1 MKNLI
6 PPQLNLSFLVL
17 TKPFERT
24 AFKKNLTIFILVLL
38 AFSVYSFEEELPLSN
53 ELFKTFIHFTNKNSG
68 INDSLF
74 LELKERKSIA
84 WEEARYF
91 TPNHNKIE
99 KISNKNL
106 EEYPFDIIIVPGYTP
121 RNGIDHGPK
130 EKEKRERKGKPD
142 HIKIEGRKDAKQSDE
157 ENPCYLHGDA
167 IIRLQIAIADYVS
180 GKAPLIMVS
189 GGNVWPE
196 GTQCYEAIMMKN
208 MLISMGVPEDK
219 IIVDDKARHSTT
231 NLRNAGRYMLSHG
244 MKKALVTTSFGQDF
258 YFSHPLISSFTF
270 RSIAQM
276 GLRIG
281 KLRNPKRKEW
291 WSKVVGKLKDNKTA
305 VLLKQRAGKRKNANH
320 SVFEPKESV
329 FLKGL
334 DLFDL

>member
-1 MKNLI
+1 MKNLN

-17 TKPFERT
+17 TNLLERT
-24 AFKKNLTIFILVLL
+24 AFKKTLAIFIFVLL
-38 AFSVYSFEEELPLSN
+38 AFSGYSFEEELPLSN

-68 INDSLF
+68 INDSLL
-74 LELKERKSIA
+74 LEPKERKSIA
-84 WEEARYF
+84 WEATSYLKPKYIKTE
-91 TPNHNKIE
+91 NKT
-99 KISNKNL
+99 KLNL
-106 EEYPFDIIIVPGYTP
+106 EDYPFDVIIVPGYTP
-121 RNGIDHGPK
+121 RKGIDHGLK
-130 EKEKRERKGKPD
+130 EKEKREKKGKPE

-157 ENPCYLHGDA
+157 ENPCYLHGEA
-167 IIRLQIAIADYVS
+167 ILRLQIGVADYVS
-180 GKAPLIMVS
+180 GKAPFIMVS

-244 MKKALVTTSFGQDF
+244 MNKALITTSFAQDF
-258 YFSHPLISSFTF
+258 YFSHPLISGFTF

-276 GLRIG
+276 GLKVG

-291 WSKVVGKLKDNKTA
+291 WSKVVGELEADKTTD
-305 VLLKQRAGKRKNANH
+305 LLKQREGKRKNVNH

-334 DLFDL
+334 DPFDE